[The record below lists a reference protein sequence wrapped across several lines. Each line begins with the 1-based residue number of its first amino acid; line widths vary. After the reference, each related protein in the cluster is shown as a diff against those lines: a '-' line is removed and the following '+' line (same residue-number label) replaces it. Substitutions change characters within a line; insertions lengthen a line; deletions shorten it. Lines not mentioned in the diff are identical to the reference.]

1 MEATLKMTANNDFN
15 NSHIDPNIGGRHK
28 SAKLFVAVVGAHL
41 LAYLLVWLTD
51 TNQTLFYSLNHILS
65 FLPNI
70 FWQITTHF
78 GETLSAIA
86 ILLLLVHKKPGI
98 MLHLLVS
105 GLVCFLL
112 VYGLKQFLDIT
123 RPHLVLAQDSFNFIQ
138 TDKTSPARPS
148 GHTATGAFIAGSLFY
163 LCRDRL
169 GICLLLVGGAFLIAL
184 SRIAIGVHWPLDIFL
199 GGAIGWITGYLG
211 YAWLT
216 GKMRGYKGSLPQQ
229 TQRQLALS
237 VIGLV
242 LGLLVVIP
250 YPYLPATLLF
260 KLTLAAAL
268 IWQVYHL
275 YKSRTV

>member
-1 MEATLKMTANNDFN
+1 MTTGNDFN
-15 NSHIDPNIGGRHK
+15 SSHTGPHISDRHINDRQK

-51 TNQTLFYSLNHILS
+51 TNQVLFYSLNHILS
-65 FLPNI
+65 FLPDI

-86 ILLLLVHKKPGI
+86 ILLLLVRQKPGI
-98 MLHLLVS
+98 MLHFLVS
-105 GLVCFLL
+105 GLICFLL
-112 VYGLKQFLDIT
+112 VYGLKQFLDVT

-148 GHTATGAFIAGSLFY
+148 GHTAIGAFIAGSLFY
-163 LCRDRL
+163 LYRDRL
-169 GICLLLVGGAFLIAL
+169 GVCFLLVASAFLVGL

-216 GKMRGYKGSLPQQ
+216 GKMRGYKGSIPKKNQH
-229 TQRQLALS
+229 RLS
-237 VIGLV
+237 LSLIGLV
-242 LGLLVVIP
+242 LGLLIVIP
-250 YPYLPATLLF
+250 YPYLEATLAF
-260 KLTLAAAL
+260 KGILTVGLL
-268 IWQVYHL
+268 WQAVRVF
-275 YKSRTV
+275 KQ